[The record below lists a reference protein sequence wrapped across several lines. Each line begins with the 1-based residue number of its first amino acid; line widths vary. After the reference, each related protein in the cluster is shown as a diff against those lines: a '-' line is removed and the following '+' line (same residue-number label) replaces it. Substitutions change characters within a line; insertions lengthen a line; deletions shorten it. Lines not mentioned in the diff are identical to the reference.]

1 MMMDLMAIKELANKL
16 HPELSKTLENIAP
29 VNIDLSDLDRPILQ
43 VADSKPECEETET
56 RPLIQEEKDY
66 YREKL
71 GCSGNLL
78 ENATIDENGKIY
90 IKTINESKEGQI
102 GDDNVIYER
111 KTIEVNGV
119 EVEGVFPQLNSTI
132 DVQLPEQLT
141 QARDSAQAD
150 YANQA
155 LKEKVDNDPELAQK
169 FSDEQLEQIENGETP
184 DGYTW
189 HHSEEPGKMQLVS
202 TEEHQNNR
210 HTGGKAIWGGGREN
224 R

>member
-1 MMMDLMAIKELANKL
+1 MMDLMAIKEIANKL
-16 HPELSKTLENIAP
+16 HPELSKTLENIDP

-43 VADSKPECEETET
+43 VADSKPECEETEN
-56 RPLIQEEKDY
+56 RPLTQEEKDY

-90 IKTINESKEGQI
+90 IKTINESKEGQT

-119 EVEGVFPQLNSTI
+119 EVEGVFPQLNSAI

-169 FSDEQLEQIENGETP
+169 FSDEQLEQIENGDTP